1 MLEDTKDI
9 KKYIRDVVN
18 IKFENT
24 FQTKTHWKDIWKA
37 RKSR

>member
-1 MLEDTKDI
+1 MPKDTKDN

-18 IKFENT
+18 IKFENI
-24 FQTKTHWKDIWKA
+24 FQTKAHWKDIWNA